1 MTYMFPLF
9 IEKSMFK
16 FLLITHGS
24 LGQSLVEC
32 VENNLQKNC
41 HNIIDIISLNALDID
56 FSRKELDTYVKK
68 NKNFDIIILTD
79 LYGASSSNIVKKH
92 TSDENIYAISGLNLP
107 MLMKAVTLKTDDIQM
122 MVDEIIKCGNKSII
136 NFL

>member
-1 MTYMFPLF
+1 MFR
-9 IEKSMFK
+9 
-16 FLLITHGS
+16 FLLITHGN
-24 LGQSLVEC
+24 LGQSLIEC

-41 HNIIDIISLNALDID
+41 NNIIDIISLNSSDID
-56 FSRKELDTYVKK
+56 LTRKELDMYVNK
-68 NKNFDIIILTD
+68 NKDCEIIILTD

-92 TSDENIYAISGLNLP
+92 TSQENVYAISGLNLP
-107 MLMKAVTLKTDDIQM
+107 MLMKAVTFKTNDIQI

>member
-1 MTYMFPLF
+1 MFR
-9 IEKSMFK
+9 
-16 FLLITHGS
+16 FLLITHGN

-32 VENNLQKNC
+32 VEKNLQKNC
-41 HNIIDIISLNALDID
+41 NNIIDIISLNSSDID
-56 FSRKELDTYVKK
+56 ETRKELDIYVNK
-68 NKNFDIIILTD
+68 NKDCEIIILTD

-92 TSDENIYAISGLNLP
+92 TLQENIYAISGLNLP
-107 MLMKAVTLKTDDIQM
+107 MLMKAVTLNTNDIQI

>member
-56 FSRKELDTYVKK
+56 VSRKELDAYVKK

>member
-1 MTYMFPLF
+1 MFR
-9 IEKSMFK
+9 
-16 FLLITHGS
+16 FLLITHGN

-41 HNIIDIISLNALDID
+41 NNIIDIISLDSSDID
-56 FSRKELDTYVKK
+56 LTRKELDMYVNK
-68 NKNFDIIILTD
+68 NKDREIIILTD

-92 TSDENIYAISGLNLP
+92 TSQENIYAISGLNLP
-107 MLMKAVTLKTDDIQM
+107 MLMKAVTFKTNDIQI

>member
-1 MTYMFPLF
+1 
-9 IEKSMFK
+9 MFK
-16 FLLITHGS
+16 FLLITHGN

-32 VENNLQKNC
+32 VEKNLQKNC
-41 HNIIDIISLNALDID
+41 NNIIDIISLNSSDID
-56 FSRKELDTYVKK
+56 LTIKELDIYVNK
-68 NKNFDIIILTD
+68 NKDYEIIILTD

-92 TSDENIYAISGLNLP
+92 TSQENVYAISGLNLP
-107 MLMKAVTLKTDDIQM
+107 MLMKAVTLKTNDIQI

>member
-1 MTYMFPLF
+1 
-9 IEKSMFK
+9 MFK
-16 FLLITHGS
+16 FLLITHGN

-41 HNIIDIISLNALDID
+41 NNIIDIISLNSSDIDVTRNELDI
-56 FSRKELDTYVKK
+56 YVNK
-68 NKNFDIIILTD
+68 NKDCEIIILTD

-92 TSDENIYAISGLNLP
+92 TSQENVYAISGLNLP
-107 MLMKAVTLKTDDIQM
+107 MLMKAVTLKTNDIQIM
-122 MVDEIIKCGNKSII
+122 LDEIIKCGNKSII

>member
-1 MTYMFPLF
+1 
-9 IEKSMFK
+9 MFK
-16 FLLITHGS
+16 FLLITHGN

-41 HNIIDIISLNALDID
+41 NNIIDIISLNSSDID
-56 FSRKELDTYVKK
+56 LTRKELEIYVNK
-68 NKNFDIIILTD
+68 NKDHKIIILTD

-92 TSDENIYAISGLNLP
+92 TSQENVYAISGLNLP
-107 MLMKAVTLKTDDIQM
+107 MLMKAVTLKTNDIQI

>member
-1 MTYMFPLF
+1 
-9 IEKSMFK
+9 MFK
-16 FLLITHGS
+16 FLLITHGN

-41 HNIIDIISLNALDID
+41 NNIIDIISLNSSDID
-56 FSRKELDTYVKK
+56 LTRKELDIYVNK
-68 NKNFDIIILTD
+68 NKDCEIIILTD
-79 LYGASSSNIVKKH
+79 LYGASSSNIVKKY
-92 TSDENIYAISGLNLP
+92 TSQENVYAISGLNLP
-107 MLMKAVTLKTDDIQM
+107 MLMKAVTFKTNDIQI

>member
-1 MTYMFPLF
+1 MFR
-9 IEKSMFK
+9 
-16 FLLITHGS
+16 FLLITHGN

-41 HNIIDIISLNALDID
+41 NNIIDIISLNSSDID
-56 FSRKELDTYVKK
+56 LTRKELDIYVNK
-68 NKNFDIIILTD
+68 NKDCEIIILTD

-92 TSDENIYAISGLNLP
+92 TSQDNVYAISGLNLP
-107 MLMKAVTLKTDDIQM
+107 MLMKAVTLKTNDIQI

>member
-1 MTYMFPLF
+1 
-9 IEKSMFK
+9 MFK
-16 FLLITHGS
+16 LLLITHGN

-41 HNIIDIISLNALDID
+41 NNIIDIISLNSSDID
-56 FSRKELDTYVKK
+56 LTRKELDIYVNK
-68 NKNFDIIILTD
+68 NKDSEIIILTD

-92 TSDENIYAISGLNLP
+92 TSQEGIYAISGLNLP
-107 MLMKAVTLKTDDIQM
+107 MLMKAVTLKTNDIQI

-136 NFL
+136 NFLWLKKILLSRMN

>member
-1 MTYMFPLF
+1 
-9 IEKSMFK
+9 MFK
-16 FLLITHGS
+16 FLLITHGN

-41 HNIIDIISLNALDID
+41 NNIIDIISLNSSNIDVSRNELDI
-56 FSRKELDTYVKK
+56 YVNK
-68 NKNFDIIILTD
+68 NKDCEIIILTD

-92 TSDENIYAISGLNLP
+92 TSQDNVYAISGLNLP
-107 MLMKAVTLKTDDIQM
+107 MLMKAVTFKTNDIQI

>member
-1 MTYMFPLF
+1 
-9 IEKSMFK
+9 MFK
-16 FLLITHGS
+16 FLLITHGN

-41 HNIIDIISLNALDID
+41 NNIIDIISLNSSDID
-56 FSRKELDTYVKK
+56 LTRKELDKYVNK
-68 NKNFDIIILTD
+68 NKNCEIIILTD

-92 TSDENIYAISGLNLP
+92 TSQENVYAISGLNLP
-107 MLMKAVTLKTDDIQM
+107 MLMKAVTLKTNDIQI

>member
-1 MTYMFPLF
+1 MFR
-9 IEKSMFK
+9 
-16 FLLITHGS
+16 FLLITHGN
-24 LGQSLVEC
+24 LGQSLIEC

-41 HNIIDIISLNALDID
+41 NNIIDIISLNSSDIDVTRNELDIY
-56 FSRKELDTYVKK
+56 LNK
-68 NKNFDIIILTD
+68 NKDCEIIILTD

-92 TSDENIYAISGLNLP
+92 TSQENVYAISGLNLP
-107 MLMKAVTLKTDDIQM
+107 MLMKAVTFNTNDVQI

>member
-1 MTYMFPLF
+1 
-9 IEKSMFK
+9 MFK
-16 FLLITHGS
+16 FLLITHGN

-41 HNIIDIISLNALDID
+41 NKMIDIISLNSSDID
-56 FSRKELDTYVKK
+56 LTRKELDIYVNK
-68 NKNFDIIILTD
+68 NKDSEIIILTD

-92 TSDENIYAISGLNLP
+92 TSQDNVYAISGLNLP
-107 MLMKAVTLKTDDIQM
+107 MLMKAVTFKTNDIQIM
-122 MVDEIIKCGNKSII
+122 LDEIIKCGNKSII

>member
-1 MTYMFPLF
+1 MFR
-9 IEKSMFK
+9 
-16 FLLITHGS
+16 FLLITHGN

-41 HNIIDIISLNALDID
+41 NNIIDIISLNSSDID
-56 FSRKELDTYVKK
+56 LTRKELDIYVNK
-68 NKNFDIIILTD
+68 NKDSEIIILTD

-92 TSDENIYAISGLNLP
+92 TSQENVYAISGLNLP
-107 MLMKAVTLKTDDIQM
+107 MLMKAVTLKTNDIQI

>member
-1 MTYMFPLF
+1 
-9 IEKSMFK
+9 MFK
-16 FLLITHGS
+16 FLLIIHGN

-41 HNIIDIISLNALDID
+41 NNIIDIISLNSSDIDVTRNELDI
-56 FSRKELDTYVKK
+56 YVNK
-68 NKNFDIIILTD
+68 NKDCEIIILTD

-92 TSDENIYAISGLNLP
+92 TSQENVYAISGLNLP
-107 MLMKAVTLKTDDIQM
+107 MLMKAVTFKTNDIQI

>member
-1 MTYMFPLF
+1 MFR
-9 IEKSMFK
+9 
-16 FLLITHGS
+16 FLLITHGN

-41 HNIIDIISLNALDID
+41 KNIIDIISLNSSDID
-56 FSRKELDTYVKK
+56 LTRKELDTYVNK
-68 NKNFDIIILTD
+68 NKDCEIIILTD

-92 TSDENIYAISGLNLP
+92 TSQENVYAISGLNLP
-107 MLMKAVTLKTDDIQM
+107 MLMKAVTLKTNDIQI

>member
-1 MTYMFPLF
+1 MFR
-9 IEKSMFK
+9 
-16 FLLITHGS
+16 FLLITHGN

-41 HNIIDIISLNALDID
+41 NNIIDIISLNSSDID
-56 FSRKELDTYVKK
+56 LTRKELDKYINK
-68 NKNFDIIILTD
+68 NKDCEIIILTD

-92 TSDENIYAISGLNLP
+92 TSQENVYAISGLNLP
-107 MLMKAVTLKTDDIQM
+107 MLMKAVTLKTNDIQI

>member
-1 MTYMFPLF
+1 
-9 IEKSMFK
+9 MFK
-16 FLLITHGS
+16 FLLITHGN

-41 HNIIDIISLNALDID
+41 NNIIDIISLNPSDID
-56 FSRKELDTYVKK
+56 LTRKELDIYVNK
-68 NKNFDIIILTD
+68 NKDSEIIILTD

-92 TSDENIYAISGLNLP
+92 TSQENVYAISGLNLP
-107 MLMKAVTLKTDDIQM
+107 MIMKAVTLKTNDIQI

>member
-1 MTYMFPLF
+1 MFR
-9 IEKSMFK
+9 
-16 FLLITHGS
+16 FLLITHGN

-41 HNIIDIISLNALDID
+41 NNIIDIISLNSSDID
-56 FSRKELDTYVKK
+56 LTRKELDIYINK
-68 NKNFDIIILTD
+68 NKDCEIIILTD

-92 TSDENIYAISGLNLP
+92 TSQEHVYAISGLNLP
-107 MLMKAVTLKTDDIQM
+107 MLMKAVTLKTNDIQI

>member
-1 MTYMFPLF
+1 MFR
-9 IEKSMFK
+9 
-16 FLLITHGS
+16 FLLITHGN

-41 HNIIDIISLNALDID
+41 NNIIDIISLNSSDID
-56 FSRKELDTYVKK
+56 LTRKELDIYVNK
-68 NKNFDIIILTD
+68 NKDCEIIILTD

-92 TSDENIYAISGLNLP
+92 TSQENIYAISGLNLP
-107 MLMKAVTLKTDDIQM
+107 MLMKAVTLKTNDIQI

>member
-1 MTYMFPLF
+1 
-9 IEKSMFK
+9 MFK
-16 FLLITHGS
+16 FLLITHGN

-41 HNIIDIISLNALDID
+41 NNIIDIISLNSSDID
-56 FSRKELDTYVKK
+56 LTRKELDKYVNK
-68 NKNFDIIILTD
+68 NKDCEIIILTD

-92 TSDENIYAISGLNLP
+92 TSQENVYAISGLNLP
-107 MLMKAVTLKTDDIQM
+107 MLMKAVTFKTNDIQI

>member
-1 MTYMFPLF
+1 
-9 IEKSMFK
+9 MFK
-16 FLLITHGS
+16 FLLITHGN

-32 VENNLQKNC
+32 VEKNLQKKYN
-41 HNIIDIISLNALDID
+41 NLIDIISLNSSDID
-56 FSRKELDTYVKK
+56 VSKKELDAYVNK
-68 NKNFDIIILTD
+68 NKDCEIIILTD

-92 TSDENIYAISGLNLP
+92 TSQENIYAISGLNLP
-107 MLMKAVTLKTDDIQM
+107 MLMKAVTFKTNDIQT

>member
-1 MTYMFPLF
+1 MFR
-9 IEKSMFK
+9 
-16 FLLITHGS
+16 FLLITHGN

-32 VENNLQKNC
+32 VENNLQKKC
-41 HNIIDIISLNALDID
+41 CDIIDIISLNSSDID
-56 FSRKELDTYVKK
+56 LTRKELDVYVNK
-68 NKNFDIIILTD
+68 NKDCEIIILTD

-92 TSDENIYAISGLNLP
+92 TSQENIYAISGLNLP
-107 MLMKAVTLKTDDIQM
+107 MLMKAVTLKTNDVQI

>member
-1 MTYMFPLF
+1 
-9 IEKSMFK
+9 MFK
-16 FLLITHGS
+16 FLLITHGN

-41 HNIIDIISLNALDID
+41 NNIIDIISLNSSDID
-56 FSRKELDTYVKK
+56 LTRKELDIYI
-68 NKNFDIIILTD
+68 NKNNDCEIIILTD

-92 TSDENIYAISGLNLP
+92 TSQENVYAISGLNLP
-107 MLMKAVTLKTDDIQM
+107 MLMKAVTLKTNDIQI

>member
-1 MTYMFPLF
+1 
-9 IEKSMFK
+9 MFK
-16 FLLITHGS
+16 LLLITHGN

-41 HNIIDIISLNALDID
+41 NNIIDIISLNSSDID
-56 FSRKELDTYVKK
+56 LTRKELDIYVNK
-68 NKNFDIIILTD
+68 NKDSEIIILTD
-79 LYGASSSNIVKKH
+79 LYGASSSNIVKKY
-92 TSDENIYAISGLNLP
+92 TSQESIYAISGLNLP
-107 MLMKAVTLKTDDIQM
+107 MLMKAVTFKTNDIQI

>member
-1 MTYMFPLF
+1 
-9 IEKSMFK
+9 MFK
-16 FLLITHGS
+16 FLLITHGN

-41 HNIIDIISLNALDID
+41 NNIIDIISLNSSDID
-56 FSRKELDTYVKK
+56 VSRKELDIYVNK
-68 NKNFDIIILTD
+68 NKDSEIIILTD

-92 TSDENIYAISGLNLP
+92 TSQENVYAISGLNLP
-107 MLMKAVTLKTDDIQM
+107 MLMKAVTLKTNDIQI

>member
-1 MTYMFPLF
+1 MFR
-9 IEKSMFK
+9 
-16 FLLITHGS
+16 FLLITHGN

-32 VENNLQKNC
+32 VEKNLQKNC
-41 HNIIDIISLNALDID
+41 NNIIDIISLNSSDID
-56 FSRKELDTYVKK
+56 ETRKELDVYV
-68 NKNFDIIILTD
+68 NKHKDCEIIILTD

-92 TSDENIYAISGLNLP
+92 TSQENVYAISGLNLP
-107 MLMKAVTLKTDDIQM
+107 MLMKAVTLKTSDIQI

>member
-1 MTYMFPLF
+1 
-9 IEKSMFK
+9 MFK
-16 FLLITHGS
+16 FLLITHGN

-41 HNIIDIISLNALDID
+41 NNIIDIISLNSSDIDVTRNELDI
-56 FSRKELDTYVKK
+56 YVNK
-68 NKNFDIIILTD
+68 NKDCEIIILTD

-92 TSDENIYAISGLNLP
+92 TSQENVYAISGLNLP
-107 MLMKAVTLKTDDIQM
+107 MLMKAVTFKTNDIQI

>member
-1 MTYMFPLF
+1 
-9 IEKSMFK
+9 MFK
-16 FLLITHGS
+16 LLLITHGN

-41 HNIIDIISLNALDID
+41 NNLIDTISLNSSDID
-56 FSRKELDTYVKK
+56 LTKKELDTYVSK
-68 NKNFDIIILTD
+68 NKDYEIIILTD

-92 TSDENIYAISGLNLP
+92 TPQENVYAVSGLNLP
-107 MLMKAVTLKTDDIQM
+107 MLMKAVTLKTNDIQI

>member
-1 MTYMFPLF
+1 MFR
-9 IEKSMFK
+9 
-16 FLLITHGS
+16 FLLITHGN

-41 HNIIDIISLNALDID
+41 NNIIDIISLNSSDID
-56 FSRKELDTYVKK
+56 LTRKELDIYVNK
-68 NKNFDIIILTD
+68 NKDCEIIILTD

-92 TSDENIYAISGLNLP
+92 TSQENVYAISGLNLP
-107 MLMKAVTLKTDDIQM
+107 MLMKAVTLKTNDVQI

>member
-1 MTYMFPLF
+1 
-9 IEKSMFK
+9 MFK
-16 FLLITHGS
+16 FLLITHGN

-41 HNIIDIISLNALDID
+41 NNIIDIISLNSSDID
-56 FSRKELDTYVKK
+56 LTRKELDIYVNK
-68 NKNFDIIILTD
+68 NKDSEIIILTD

-92 TSDENIYAISGLNLP
+92 ASQEHVYAISGLNLP
-107 MLMKAVTLKTDDIQM
+107 MLMKAVTFKTNDIQI

>member
-1 MTYMFPLF
+1 MFR
-9 IEKSMFK
+9 
-16 FLLITHGS
+16 FLLITHGN
-24 LGQSLVEC
+24 LGQSLIEC

-41 HNIIDIISLNALDID
+41 NNIIDNISLNSSDID
-56 FSRKELDTYVKK
+56 LTRKELDIYVNK
-68 NKNFDIIILTD
+68 NKDCEIIILTD

-92 TSDENIYAISGLNLP
+92 TSQENVYAISGLNLP
-107 MLMKAVTLKTDDIQM
+107 MLMKAVTFKTNDIQI